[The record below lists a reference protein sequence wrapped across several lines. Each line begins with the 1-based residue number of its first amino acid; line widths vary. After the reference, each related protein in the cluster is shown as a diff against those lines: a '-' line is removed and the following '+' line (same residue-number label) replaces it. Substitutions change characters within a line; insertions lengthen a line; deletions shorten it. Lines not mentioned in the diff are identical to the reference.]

1 MNGKGNAHIISQ
13 LFVGYLIIV
22 SNMILYLCDVHL
34 IIISNSLV
42 SVRSNIGGGSA
53 HGSRRYLKNPLA
65 NGSLPAASSHTSDQ
79 PHGIDGHS
87 LNGTVRSHSTTAS
100 TASLNDSLDPQIR

>member
-1 MNGKGNAHIISQ
+1 
-13 LFVGYLIIV
+13 
-22 SNMILYLCDVHL
+22 MILYLCDVLL